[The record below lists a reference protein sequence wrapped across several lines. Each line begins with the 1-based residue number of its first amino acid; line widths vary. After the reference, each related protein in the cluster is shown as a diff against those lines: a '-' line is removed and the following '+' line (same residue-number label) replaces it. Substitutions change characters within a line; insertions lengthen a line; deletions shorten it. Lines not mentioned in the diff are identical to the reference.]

1 MIKQLRSFLLPIS
14 ILLILGFLLFL
25 FNQVSQ
31 IYLVLYS
38 INSTLAYV
46 ITGLLSTVLLALILI
61 PFALFLKLPRP
72 LSPPASL
79 AEVEIFRER
88 LKSRFKK
95 NKYLIEK
102 GLAGSPVD
110 TALQALNE
118 EANERIKKTANTV
131 FLATAISQNGKLDAL
146 TVLVT
151 QSKLVWDLAH
161 LYYQR
166 PSLRDLTHLYANVGA
181 ATFLASQIE
190 EIDIS
195 EQMEPV
201 IRSLFKGM
209 TTQSVPLVGN
219 SASIVIDSLLEG
231 TTNAFLTLRVG
242 IIARNYCS
250 GSFFES
256 RRSAKLSAFKEAS
269 GMLGAIVVSASKN
282 VIAGIMQATKRT
294 GAKTVN
300 SGVEA
305 VKRTGER
312 IGGQVRKV
320 GHRLNPFNSG
330 KEEATADQ
338 LPQ

>member
-1 MIKQLRSFLLPIS
+1 MVKQLRSFLLPIS
-14 ILLILGFLLFL
+14 ILLLIGFLLFL

-31 IYLVLYS
+31 IYLVLLS
-38 INSTLAYV
+38 INSTLAYAV
-46 ITGLLSTVLLALILI
+46 TGILAIGLIILLCTPVVM
-61 PFALFLKLPRP
+61 FLKLPAP
-72 LSPPASL
+72 LSPPSSL
-79 AEVEIFRER
+79 AEVEQFRDR
-88 LKSRFKK
+88 MQQRFRK
-95 NKYLIEK
+95 NKFLIEK
-102 GLAGSPVD
+102 GLSNSSVD
-110 TALQALNE
+110 EGLTALHA
-118 EANERIKKTANTV
+118 EADARIKKTANTV

-146 TVLVT
+146 TVFVT
-151 QSKLVWDLAH
+151 QSRLVWDLAH

-166 PSLRDLTHLYANVGA
+166 PGLKDIARLYANVGA

-250 GSFFES
+250 GSYFDS
-256 RRSAKLSAFKEAS
+256 RKSAKLSAFKEAS
-269 GMLGAIVVSASKN
+269 GMLGSIVVSASKS
-282 VIAGIMQATKRT
+282 VIAGILQATKRT
-294 GAKTVN
+294 GAKTVK
-300 SGVEA
+300 SGVDA

-312 IGGQVRKV
+312 IGGKIRNV
-320 GHRLNPFNSG
+320 GHRLNIFETDGERETS
-330 KEEATADQ
+330 TR
-338 LPQ
+338 